1 MVVPPINNNNIIENN
16 NNPAQAGPVAE
27 VVAAQPAE
35 NAVVDEPA
43 ANLPT
48 DEVTN
53 EETATRTSVMALIRT
68 FVLSFF
74 TSLIPETPAL

>member
-1 MVVPPINNNNIIENN
+1 MPPINNNNIIENN
-16 NNPAQAGPVAE
+16 NNPGQAAPVAE
-27 VVAAQPAE
+27 VVAAPAE
-35 NAVVDEPA
+35 NVAVDENQPPA
-43 ANLPT
+43 NIPT

>member
-1 MVVPPINNNNIIENN
+1 MPPINNNNIIENN
-16 NNPAQAGPVAE
+16 NNPGQAAPVAE

-35 NAVVDEPA
+35 NVVVDENQPA